1 MISEFWRGKSVLITG
16 GAGFTGSWLSE
27 RLRDIGA
34 NVTIID
40 LVEPKFH
47 DFSLEKIDYRKQSI
61 ESLTQ
66 TANLFSEKK
75 FEFVFHLASM
85 SLIPDAEKSPQK
97 TMEINVNATQHL
109 LDEIRK
115 HNSKGIIASSLRV
128 YAGNKSK
135 FFETDEIDG
144 EKVYDK
150 SKSKIDEMSR
160 EFAKQHGLAIGVT
173 RNANT
178 FGGRDL
184 NFSRI
189 IPLIVSNVIQGKN
202 PRFSNPEIERDFLY
216 VKDAVTAY
224 QALAENLHKKEVQGE
239 AFNFGTG
246 ETNSL
251 EFVADRVIQ
260 INGDLDVQMEII
272 ENDRKNESQK
282 ICLDWSKAKTLLN
295 WRPLYGLDEGL
306 AETVK
311 WYREFFHVFK

>member
-1 MISEFWRGKSVLITG
+1 MISEFWRNKKVLVTG
-16 GAGFTGSWLSE
+16 GSGFTGSWLSE

-34 NVTIID
+34 SVTIID
-40 LVEPKFH
+40 LVEPAYH
-47 DFSLEKIDYRKQSI
+47 DFSLEKIDFRKQSI

-85 SLIPDAEKSPQK
+85 SLIMDSEKNPQK
-97 TMEINVNATQHL
+97 TIEVNVNATQHL

-115 HNSKGIIASSLRV
+115 HECKAVIASSSRV
-128 YAGNKSK
+128 YAESK
-135 FFETDEIDG
+135 QKFVETDAIDG
-144 EKVYDK
+144 EKAYDK
-150 SKSKIDEMSR
+150 SKSKIDQMSR
-160 EFAKQHGLAIGVT
+160 EFAKLHGLGIGVT

-202 PRFSNPEIERDFLY
+202 PKFSNPLIERDFLF

-224 QALAENLHKKEVQGE
+224 QALAENLQKKEVQGE

-251 EFVADRVIQ
+251 EYVADRVIQ
-260 INGDLDVQMEII
+260 INGDLDVQMETI

-282 ICLDWSKAKTLLN
+282 ICLDWSKAKNLLG

-311 WYREFFHVFK
+311 WYREHFHVFK